1 MFCRSRLSTPQR
13 SGSDLCYSEVLHVSA
28 RSMKRGVPVARRV
41 RNGFSAVIWS
51 SLVVSVLT
59 FYAVAS
65 LTSVLHGI
73 NTYDVSSMQ
82 LGGEISKKIYQT
94 TSNVYQTMAGMG
106 RIERPADQLNEVKM
120 LLGSMRQLLSGRA
133 GASEREVLLT
143 LDDIDESAGEYT
155 DVLVQMQHETD
166 PDQLYLLLRALSGK
180 GEWLISRAEHVQ
192 LRIWEQIGPRLARAE
207 RFAAMLELAVAAA
220 FAFTFVFGVIVSR
233 SISRT
238 LAETSMQIR
247 RAAEATR
254 EESERSA
261 RVSADMESS
270 AEQTQEAL
278 QSVLGAFHG
287 LLATSQVSSEASLR
301 ITGQMEM
308 GARAARALAERTMV
322 TARAADRTQST
333 VSALGIRLT
342 FAGTALHNTVAMV
355 RSNLKVAIQAGER
368 AERLQEQMDRIDAAL
383 QSITKIADQ
392 TELIAL
398 DARIASAREDE
409 NGLEFGRVAGEIGSL
424 AQMAAGTS
432 LQVRGLVDGI
442 KASTVDVA
450 RALENSMERI
460 QNLLNQAAAVED
472 VFREIHSSS
481 GDIIAL
487 MDEVKDA
494 ANAGA
499 GEADLVQTSM
509 SDILDSARVVAS
521 QSGELAERM
530 QEVVERAT
538 AAVSASEVVAC
549 GIASQAQSAGEQSRL
564 AGQVTLELARLTA

>member
-1 MFCRSRLSTPQR
+1 M
-13 SGSDLCYSEVLHVSA
+13 SA
-28 RSMKRGVPVARRV
+28 RSMKRGVPVTRRV

-155 DVLVQMQHETD
+155 HVLVQMQHETD

-333 VSALGIRLT
+333 VSALGMRLT

-355 RSNLKVAIQAGER
+355 RSNLKVAIQAVER

-409 NGLEFGRVAGEIGSL
+409 SGLEFGRVAGEIGSL
-424 AQMAAGTS
+424 AQMAAGAS

-442 KASTVDVA
+442 KSSTVDVA

-460 QNLLNQAAAVED
+460 QNLLNQAAAMED
-472 VFREIHSSS
+472 VFREIHASF
-481 GDIIAL
+481 GDITAL

-509 SDILDSARVVAS
+509 SEILGSARVVAS
-521 QSGELAERM
+521 QAGELAERM
-530 QEVVERAT
+530 QEVVKRAA
-538 AAVSASEVVAC
+538 AAVSASEVMAC

-564 AGQVTLELARLTA
+564 AGQVTLERARLTA

>member
-1 MFCRSRLSTPQR
+1 M
-13 SGSDLCYSEVLHVSA
+13 SA
-28 RSMKRGVPVARRV
+28 RSVKSSVPVTRQV

-51 SLVVSVLT
+51 SLIVSILT
-59 FYAVAS
+59 FYAIAS

-133 GASEREVLLT
+133 GASEREMLLT
-143 LDDIDESAGEYT
+143 LDDIEESAGEYT
-155 DVLVQMQHETD
+155 DVLVQMQHESD

-220 FAFTFVFGVIVSR
+220 FTFTFVFGVIVSR

-238 LAETSMQIR
+238 LAETSIQIR

-261 RVSADMESS
+261 RVSADMQSS
-270 AEQTQEAL
+270 AEQTQGAL
-278 QSVLGAFHG
+278 QSVLGAFHEV
-287 LLATSQVSSEASLR
+287 LATSQVSSEASLR
-301 ITGQMEM
+301 IAEQMEM
-308 GARAARALAERTMV
+308 GARAARALADRTMV
-322 TARAADRTQST
+322 TARAADKTQST
-333 VSALGIRLT
+333 VSALGMRLT
-342 FAGTALHNTVAMV
+342 FAGTALHNTVVMV

-398 DARIASAREDE
+398 DARIASARADE
-409 NGLEFGRVAGEIGSL
+409 SGRELGRVAGEIGSL
-424 AQMAAGTS
+424 AQMAAGAS
-432 LQVRGLVDGI
+432 LQVRGLVDSI

-472 VFREIHSSS
+472 VFQEIRASF
-481 GDIIAL
+481 GGITAL

-499 GEADLVQTSM
+499 GEADLVQTST
-509 SDILDSARVVAS
+509 SEILNSARVVAS
-521 QSGELAERM
+521 QAGELAERV

-549 GIASQAQSAGEQSRL
+549 GIASQAQSASEQSRL
-564 AGQVTLELARLTA
+564 AGQVTLELARLTT